1 MCLADQV
8 RHFKLG
14 ADDVVEASL
23 RAKQEHIANLKEAEA
38 EAKAARDQPFPAEVR
53 VEDRLLV

>member
-1 MCLADQV
+1 M